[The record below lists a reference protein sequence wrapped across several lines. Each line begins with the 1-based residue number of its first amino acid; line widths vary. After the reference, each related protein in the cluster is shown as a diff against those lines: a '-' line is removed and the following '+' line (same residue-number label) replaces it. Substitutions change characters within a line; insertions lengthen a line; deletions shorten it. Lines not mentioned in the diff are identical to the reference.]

1 LHIFFSVVFKSA
13 TQRPQVKILIYLD
26 AVESHAWYTYVMAKM
41 STRDLIL
48 DVALVLLNERGESI
62 VTSVDLAHEMNISPG
77 NLYYHF
83 KGKEQVVEE
92 LYAQYHARIIL
103 ALQEIASQAKGDA
116 KETLAAL
123 TVISDILQQFKFF
136 SHDLRGIHERY
147 PSLRSSLSK
156 LLDLLHQ
163 TIVTLVKLVMDKS
176 DVADSSNGAR
186 LLAGNLLY
194 TLLNF
199 GGYDNLIAAEEGT
212 ALPSIEEHL
221 YLHFL
226 PFI

>member
-1 LHIFFSVVFKSA
+1 
-13 TQRPQVKILIYLD
+13 
-26 AVESHAWYTYVMAKM
+26 MAKM
-41 STRDLIL
+41 STRELIL

-92 LYAQYHARIIL
+92 LYAQYHARVLL
-103 ALQEIASQAKGDA
+103 ALQEITSQAKGDT

-123 TVISDILQQFKFF
+123 IVISDILQQFKFF
-136 SHDLRGIHERY
+136 SQDLRGIHERY
-147 PSLRSSLSK
+147 PSLRSSMSK
-156 LLDLLHQ
+156 LLNLLHQ
-163 TIVTLVKLVMDKS
+163 TLVALVKLVMDKS
-176 DVADSSNGAR
+176 EVADSSNASR

-199 GGYDNLIAAEEGT
+199 GGYDTLIAGDGDLV
-212 ALPSIEEHL
+212 LPSIEEHL